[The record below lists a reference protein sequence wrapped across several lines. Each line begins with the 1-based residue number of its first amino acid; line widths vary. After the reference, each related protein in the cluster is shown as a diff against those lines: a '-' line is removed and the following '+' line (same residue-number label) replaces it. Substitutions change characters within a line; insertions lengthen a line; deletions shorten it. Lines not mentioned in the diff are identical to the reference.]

1 MSFIAA
7 YIAVIKG
14 SDIGTDSL
22 YAQQCTI
29 HENKSVK
36 RGVTPK
42 SFYPQ
47 IHAIKILNQ
56 IIMELQQKHHA
67 IILML
72 DANQTPAECYQSKK
86 LKPFSIEWLKLQR
99 GMDDPFVQLV
109 NQCPN
114 STTLTP
120 NRDIDY
126 KLTFGINIPV
136 SLPFAPTFLPTQ
148 ITLQ

>member
-1 MSFIAA
+1 VSFIAA

-36 RGVTPK
+36 CGIIPK
-42 SFYPQ
+42 SFCPR

-56 IIMELQQKHHA
+56 IIMELQQKHLA

-72 DANQTPAECYQSKK
+72 DVNQTPAECYQSKK

>member
-7 YIAVIKG
+7 YIAVSKG
-14 SDIGTDSL
+14 SDIGTKFL

-47 IHAIKILNQ
+47 IHPIKILNQ